1 METKFPRLLQNLAI
15 WQRGYQH
22 LNFLLKQ
29 KMLKKMLMVKRSGQY
44 VSIRLLKAVK

>member
-29 KMLKKMLMVKRSGQY
+29 KVLMVKRSGQY
-44 VSIRLLKAVK
+44 LSIRLLKGVK